1 MHGVS
6 LAILKVNIEE
16 AMKKINDM
24 MSHLSETKSQT
35 VVLEWFRALRGKK
48 SSNIVHNFYIP
59 SLKKAMQWNLAR
71 LMPGWP

>member
-35 VVLEWFRALRGKK
+35 VVLE
-48 SSNIVHNFYIP
+48 
-59 SLKKAMQWNLAR
+59 
-71 LMPGWP
+71 